1 MMSERQL
8 DVDMSGMDPVV
19 FMAQL
24 RSGVWQ
30 RFAEEAAAVGHCTKP
45 VALHG
50 WSATHD
56 KDAFVL
62 PLTQSETKTIN
73 VRCGNRRASVCPSC
87 ARLYARDTF
96 EMIVTGLCG
105 GKGVPAERVQHRP
118 AVFATVT
125 APSFGKVHGP
135 GCGRS
140 VSMDQMSAICEHGEY
155 RWCPGGCD
163 DKRGQAL
170 CGQCYDYEG
179 HVLWNWS
186 STDLWR
192 RFTIGLHRA
201 IAQRLGMTL
210 KELTETEWRAR
221 YVKVAEFQARGAIH
235 FHALIRWD
243 GPADVITGNMLQVLV
258 EDVAR
263 AVEAN
268 VKIPDGGKKMI
279 RFGDQVDVKLV
290 QDAWGPD
297 AQWCPEKAAGYLAK
311 YASKATTDEMAAGTP
326 HAGRLERAVLR
337 LMGIAKT
344 RWALGGNSE
353 KDQEWHGRWS
363 KLGKRRKTAG
373 FRGHFSSKSPR
384 WSVTLGAL
392 RRMRWRFR
400 QLSVEARSAGGHVD
414 MVDLEARLLAPD
426 FEEQELRTHQ
436 VGEWAYVGS
445 GWGTNEGLVRALAEW
460 EIDLQKQRKQQ
471 EREHEHAAQY

>member
-1 MMSERQL
+1 MVVERQL
-8 DVDMSGMDPVV
+8 DVDVSGMNPGV
-19 FMAQL
+19 FMDQL

-30 RFAEEAAAVGHCTKP
+30 RFAEEAAAVGNCTKP
-45 VALHG
+45 IALKG

-56 KDAFVL
+56 KDALIL
-62 PLTQSETKTIN
+62 PIQENQTRTIN

-96 EMIVTGLCG
+96 EMVRTGLCG
-105 GKGVPAERVQHRP
+105 GKGVPAERVQNRP

-170 CGQCYDYEG
+170 CLECYDYKG

-186 STDLWR
+186 ATDLWR

-201 IAQRLGMTL
+201 IAQRLGMTAR
-210 KELTETEWRAR
+210 ELTETEWRAR

-263 AVEAN
+263 AVKAN
-268 VKIPDGGKKMI
+268 VKTPDGGETTIK
-279 RFGDQVDVKLV
+279 FGDQVDVRVV

-297 AQWCPEKAAGYLAK
+297 VEWCPEKAAGYLAK
-311 YASKATTDEMAAGTP
+311 YASKATSDEMVSGSA
-326 HAGRLERAVLR
+326 HAGMLERAVLR

-344 RWALGGNSE
+344 RWALSGNKADDE
-353 KDQEWHGRWS
+353 TWWGRWS
-363 KLGKRRKTAG
+363 KLAKRRKTAG

-392 RRMRWRFR
+392 RRMRQRFR
-400 QLSVEARSAGGHVD
+400 QLSIEARNEGRTVN
-414 MVDLEARLLAPD
+414 LENLEERLLAPD

-436 VGEWAYVGS
+436 IGDWAYVGS
-445 GWGTNEGLVRALAEW
+445 GWGANEGLVRALAEW

-471 EREHEHAAQY
+471 ERESEYADY